1 MSTVVVTG
9 GTGFIGRALCPA
21 LRSAGHRVVV
31 TTRDAGRPPLDAG
44 IVVRASPE
52 LGPESDWRAAMADAD
67 AVVHLAARA
76 HVMVDRAADP
86 AAEYRRVNT
95 EGTRRLAEAAARAGA
110 RRFVFLSTAKVNG
123 EDSSAAP
130 FRETDPPGPLDA
142 YARSKLAAERAL
154 SDVRAETGLE
164 TVVLRPPLV
173 YGHGVRGNFL
183 TLLGLCE
190 RALPL
195 PLAGIANRRSLLYVG
210 NLADA
215 ILRCLDEPGAAGE
228 IFLLRD
234 GEDVSTPE
242 LVRRVAGALGRPCR
256 LFRVPTAVLRFAARV
271 AGRGESAA
279 RLLDTLTVDDGK
291 IRRALAWTPPTPM
304 TEGLRETAQWFASG
318 ARSKGGG
325 E

>member
-1 MSTVVVTG
+1 VSTVVVTG
-9 GTGFIGRALCPA
+9 GTGFIGQALCPV
-21 LRSAGHRVVV
+21 LRAAGHRVVV
-31 TTRDAGRPPLDAG
+31 TTRNAGRSPSDSG
-44 IVVRASPE
+44 VVVRTSPE
-52 LGPESDWRAAMADAD
+52 LGPESDWRAAVADAD
-67 AVVHLAARA
+67 VVVHLAART

-86 AAEYRRVNT
+86 AAEYRGVNT
-95 EGTRRLAEAAARAGA
+95 DGTRRLAEAAAHAGA

-130 FRETDPPGPLDA
+130 YRETDPPMPLDA
-142 YARSKLAAERAL
+142 YASSKIAAERAL
-154 SDVRAETGLE
+154 TGIRAETGLE

-173 YGHGVRGNFL
+173 YGRGVRGNFL
-183 TLLGLCE
+183 VLLKLCE

-215 ILRCLDEPGAAGE
+215 ILRCLDAPEAAGE
-228 IFLLRD
+228 TFLLRD

-256 LFRVPTAVLRFAARV
+256 LFQVPPTALRFAARM
-271 AGRGESAA
+271 AGREESAG

-291 IRRALAWTPPTPM
+291 IRRALAWTPPYPM
-304 TEGLRETAQWFASG
+304 AEGLRETAQWFASQ
-318 ARSKGGG
+318 ARSEGFG

>member
-9 GTGFIGRALCPA
+9 GAGFIGRALCPA
-21 LRSAGHRVVV
+21 LRSAGHRVIV
-31 TTRDAGRPPLDAG
+31 TTRDPGRSLLGDG
-44 IVVRASPE
+44 IAVRASPE
-52 LGPESDWRAAMADAD
+52 LGPESDWKNAFAEAD

-76 HVMVDRAADP
+76 HIMVDRAADP
-86 AAEYRRVNT
+86 AAEYQRINA
-95 EGTRRLAEAAARAGA
+95 EGTQRLAEAAARAGA

-130 FRETDPPGPLDA
+130 FRETDPPMPLDA
-142 YARSKLAAERAL
+142 YALSKLAAERAL
-154 SDVRAETGLE
+154 TAVRAETGLE

-173 YGHGVRGNFL
+173 YGRGVRGNFL
-183 TLLGLCE
+183 ALLRLCE

-228 IFLLRD
+228 MFLLSD

-242 LVRRVAGALGRPCR
+242 LVRRVAGALERPCR
-256 LFRVPTAVLRFAARV
+256 LFRVPPTALRVAARM
-271 AGRGESAA
+271 AGRGESAV
-279 RLLDTLTVDDGK
+279 RLLDTLTVDDRK

-304 TEGLRETAQWFASG
+304 AEGLRETAQWFASE
-318 ARSKGGG
+318 ARPEGVD